1 MERVSK
7 QPMIC
12 RLARRIWIILE
23 MIKFEHTLFA
33 MPFALIAMVVAANG
47 FPTWNIIGWIIAAMV
62 GARSAAMAFNRI
74 ADLEF
79 DRLNPRT
86 ANRALV
92 TGIVSTAQTWIF
104 TLVCIGLFTFASYK
118 LNRLAYMLSPIALF
132 VILGYSF
139 TKRFTAWSHIV
150 LGFALAIAPS
160 GAWIAVLGRLD
171 LAPMILSASVVFW
184 TAGFDIIY
192 SLQDVEFDRKIG
204 LRSLPQTFGPNAAL
218 SISRLMHALMAAALV
233 WFGQI
238 AHLGAYYFAGCAVVA
253 LFLIYEHSIISP
265 SNIKKVNSA
274 FFTMNGFVS
283 VGLFVFVLLDLFLR

>member
-1 MERVSK
+1 
-7 QPMIC
+7 
-12 RLARRIWIILE
+12 